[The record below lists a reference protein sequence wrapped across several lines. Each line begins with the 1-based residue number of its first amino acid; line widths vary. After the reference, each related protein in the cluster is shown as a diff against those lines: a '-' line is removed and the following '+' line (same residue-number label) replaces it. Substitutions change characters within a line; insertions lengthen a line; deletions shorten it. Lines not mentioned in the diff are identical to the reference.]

1 MGRITS
7 GNRWVQTG
15 DNGAGDLV
23 YERNQKAG
31 DPTVPSA
38 ELTKAELQAQ
48 AEAKGLPTSGTKA
61 ELIERL
67 AG

>member
-23 YERNQKAG
+23 YERNQQAG
-31 DPTVPSA
+31 DPGDISP
-38 ELTKAELQAQ
+38 EMTKAELQAE
-48 AEAKGLPTSGTKA
+48 AEARGLPKSGTKE
-61 ELIERL
+61 ELLERL
-67 AG
+67 SQ